1 MTSASKDFSSHTPM
15 MRQYLTIKA
24 EFPNILIFYRM
35 GDFYELFFD
44 DAKKASDLL
53 DISLTAR
60 GKTGGNAIPMA
71 GVPYHAAENYLA
83 KLVDL
88 GESVA
93 ICEQIGDPATSKGP
107 VERKVVRVIT
117 PGTVSDEA
125 LLTDRQDNLI
135 VAIIE
140 NNATKS
146 KLKNNAEPAYG
157 LAYLDMTSGR
167 FVLTEPQTTEH
178 LQAEL
183 QRLSPAELLYNE
195 SMSDVNLLASF
206 KGLRRR
212 PDWEFDLHTATSL
225 LNQQFNTKQLTGFG
239 VDNKPLGIAA
249 AGCLFQYVKDTQRT
263 ALPHIR
269 SIFCESATTGVV
281 LDAATRRNLE
291 LTKNLQGGNE
301 NTLAAI
307 LDKSSTP
314 MGSRLLKRW
323 LHFPLRDVTTLTQRQ
338 NAVTTIIE
346 SDLCPI
352 IHPLLKG
359 LGDTER
365 IISRIALGSARP
377 RDFARLRHALQQL
390 PTLQTELQRQ
400 LSGKSTSTSSYLD
413 EIAQHTQPM
422 PTLQNLL
429 EQSIVEN
436 PPVLIRDGG
445 VIAPGYHS
453 ELDVLRDLSE
463 GATEFLG
470 QLEQR
475 EKDRTGIQSLKVG
488 YNKVHGFFIE
498 MSRTAG
504 LEVPDDYIRRQT
516 LKNNERFITEELKQ
530 HEQKVLSAQSKF
542 LALEKSL
549 YQALF
554 EQVMPY
560 LSELQALSAAIAE
573 LDVLST
579 FAERATTLNYTK
591 PSLVAGTGIQIDGG
605 RHPVVEQM
613 TDDAFIAN
621 PVLFNE
627 QRKMLIITGPNMG
640 GKSTYMR
647 QTALIVLLAHIGCYV
662 PAEQATIGMVDRIF
676 TRIGASDDLASGRS
690 TFMVEMT
697 ETANILHNA
706 SERSLVL
713 LDEIGRGTS
722 TYDGLSLAWACAE
735 MLALKSKALT
745 LFATH
750 YFELTLLA
758 DQIATLANIHLDAV
772 EHDDNIVFMHTINE
786 GAASK
791 SFGLQV
797 AQLAGVPKTVI
808 NRAKQRLNELEQQQ
822 SGKLINT
829 APAKAEAFE
838 QLSLVTPEHPALTM
852 LIDTDVNDLSPRQAL
867 SLLYSLKEKL
877 DTV

>member
-1 MTSASKDFSSHTPM
+1 MTTAIKDLSSHTPM

-24 EFPNILIFYRM
+24 EFPHILIFYRM

-71 GVPYHAAENYLA
+71 GVPYHAVENYLA
-83 KLVDL
+83 KLVAL

-117 PGTVSDEA
+117 PGTLSDEA

-135 VAIIE
+135 VAIVD
-140 NNATKS
+140 NQSPQA
-146 KLKNNAEPAYG
+146 KLKTSSAPAFG
-157 LAYLDMTSGR
+157 LAYLDMASGR
-167 FVLTEPQTTEH
+167 FVLTEPQTSEQ

-183 QRLSPAELLYNE
+183 QRLSPAELLYSE
-195 SMSDVNLLASF
+195 SIQDFSLIEQR

-212 PDWEFDLHTATSL
+212 PEWEFDLDTAIKL
-225 LNQQFNTKQLTGFG
+225 LNTQFETKELTGFG
-239 VDNKPLGIAA
+239 VDDKPLGLAA

-269 SIFCESATTGVV
+269 AIICESANKGVV

-291 LTKNLQGGNE
+291 LTQNLQGGFE
-301 NTLAAI
+301 NTLASI

-323 LHFPLRDVTTLTQRQ
+323 LHFPLRDLTVLHNRQ
-338 NAVTTIIE
+338 NTVSDIIAL
-346 SDLCPI
+346 DLITPVQPI
-352 IHPLLKG
+352 LKG
-359 LGDTER
+359 LGDIER
-365 IISRIALGSARP
+365 IVSRIALGSARP

-390 PTLQTELQRQ
+390 PELQSELQTGSQNELPSESAPNY
-400 LSGKSTSTSSYLD
+400 LST
-413 EIAQHTQPM
+413 IAQQSQPM
-422 PTLQNLL
+422 PALQGLL
-429 EQSIVEN
+429 EHAIIDN

-445 VIAPGYHS
+445 VIAPGYNS
-453 ELDVLRDLSE
+453 ELDVLRDLSD
-463 GATEFLG
+463 GATEFLA

-475 EKDRTGIQSLKVG
+475 EKESTGIHSLKVG

-498 MSRTAG
+498 MSRTAAAN
-504 LEVPDDYIRRQT
+504 VPDNYIRRQT
-516 LKNNERFITEELKQ
+516 LKNNERFITEELKE
-530 HEQKVLSAQSKF
+530 HEHKVLSAQSKF
-542 LALEKSL
+542 LALEKTL
-549 YQALF
+549 YQELF
-554 EQVMPY
+554 AKVMPDLAQLQQ
-560 LSELQALSAAIAE
+560 LSQAIAE
-573 LDVLST
+573 LDVLTT
-579 FAERATTLNYTK
+579 FAERALALNYVK
-591 PSLVAGTGIQIDGG
+591 PNLVKEASISIDAG
-605 RHPVVEQM
+605 RHVVVEQM
-613 TDDAFIAN
+613 TNNAFIAN
-621 PVLFNE
+621 PVLLTE

-662 PAEQATIGMVDRIF
+662 PADSATIGVVDRIF

-706 SERSLVL
+706 TDRSLVL

-735 MLALKSKALT
+735 MLALKTKAFT

-750 YFELTLLA
+750 YFELTMLA
-758 DQIATLANIHLDAV
+758 EQIETLANVHLDAM
-772 EHDDNIVFMHTINE
+772 EHDDKIVFMHAVQE

-797 AQLAGVPKTVI
+797 AQLAGVPKLVI
-808 NRAKQRLNELEQQQ
+808 KRAKQRLAELEQQQ
-822 SGKLINT
+822 APTVLT
-829 APAKAEAFE
+829 ATPIQSDVFE
-838 QLSLVTPEHPALTM
+838 QLSLAPDEHPILTT
-852 LIDTDVNDLSPRQAL
+852 LADTDVNDLSPRQAL
-867 SLLYSLKEKL
+867 ELLFSLKEQL
-877 DTV
+877 

>member
-1 MTSASKDFSSHTPM
+1 M

-24 EFPNILIFYRM
+24 EFPHILIFYRM

-71 GVPYHAAENYLA
+71 GVPYHAVENYLA
-83 KLVDL
+83 KLVAL

-135 VAIIE
+135 VAIVD
-140 NNATKS
+140 NQSPQA
-146 KLKNNAEPAYG
+146 KLRTSSAPAFG
-157 LAYLDMTSGR
+157 LAYLDMASGR
-167 FVLTEPQTTEH
+167 FVLTEPQTNEQ
-178 LQAEL
+178 LLAEL
-183 QRLSPAELLYNE
+183 QRLSPAELLYSE
-195 SMSDVNLLASF
+195 SLQDFSLIEQR

-212 PDWEFDLHTATSL
+212 PEWEFDLETATKL
-225 LNQQFNTKQLTGFG
+225 LNKQFNTKELAGFG
-239 VDNKPLGIAA
+239 VADKALGLAA

-269 SIFCESATTGVV
+269 SIVCESANTGVV

-291 LTKNLQGGNE
+291 LTQNLQGGLE
-301 NTLAAI
+301 NTLASI

-323 LHFPLRDVTTLTQRQ
+323 LHFPLRDLNVLNNRQ
-338 NAVTTIIE
+338 NTVSDIIE
-346 SDLCPI
+346 LDLI
-352 IHPLLKG
+352 SAIQPLLKG
-359 LGDTER
+359 LGDIER
-365 IISRIALGSARP
+365 IVSRIALRSARP
-377 RDFARLRHALQQL
+377 RDFARLRNALQQL
-390 PTLQTELQRQ
+390 PELQSELENEQ
-400 LSGKSTSTSSYLD
+400 QGESGTSKPNYLNTLA
-413 EIAQHTQPM
+413 EQSKPM
-422 PTLQNLL
+422 PELQALL
-429 EQSIVEN
+429 EHAIVEN

-453 ELDVLRDLSE
+453 ELDVLRDLSD
-463 GATEFLG
+463 GATEFLA

-475 EKDRTGIQSLKVG
+475 EKERTGIHSLKVG

-498 MSRTAG
+498 MSRTAAAD
-504 LEVPDDYIRRQT
+504 VPDDYIRRQT
-516 LKNNERFITEELKQ
+516 LKNNERFITEELKE
-530 HEQKVLSAQSKF
+530 HEHKVLSAQSKF
-542 LALEKSL
+542 LALEKVL
-549 YQALF
+549 YQELF
-554 EQVMPY
+554 DQVLPDLATLQQ
-560 LSELQALSAAIAE
+560 LSQAIAE
-573 LDVLST
+573 LDVLTT
-579 FAERATTLNYTK
+579 FAERALALNYVK
-591 PSLVAGTGIQIDGG
+591 PALVTEPGISIDAG
-605 RHPVVEQM
+605 RHVVVEQM
-613 TDDAFIAN
+613 TNDAFIAN
-621 PVLFNE
+621 PVSLTE

-662 PAEQATIGMVDRIF
+662 PANSAKIGLVDRIF

-706 SERSLVL
+706 TDKSLVL

-735 MLALKSKALT
+735 MLALKTKAFT

-750 YFELTLLA
+750 YFELTMLA
-758 DQIATLANIHLDAV
+758 EQIPTLANVHLDAM
-772 EHDDNIVFMHTINE
+772 EHDDNIVFMHAVQE

-797 AQLAGVPKTVI
+797 AQLAGVPKMVI
-808 NRAKQRLNELEQQQ
+808 KRAKQRLTELEQQQ
-822 SGKLINT
+822 TPTLIAAN
-829 APAKAEAFE
+829 PIQSDAFD
-838 QLSLVTPEHPALTM
+838 QLSLTPDEHPALAT
-852 LIDTDVNDLSPRQAL
+852 LIDTDVNELSPRQAL
-867 SLLYSLKEKL
+867 DLLFAMKEQL
-877 DTV
+877 